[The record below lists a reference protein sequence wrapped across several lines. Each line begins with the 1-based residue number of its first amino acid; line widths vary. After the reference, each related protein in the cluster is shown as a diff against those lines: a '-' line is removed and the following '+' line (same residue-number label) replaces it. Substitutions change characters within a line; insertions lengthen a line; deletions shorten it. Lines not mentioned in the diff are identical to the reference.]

1 MGAMTLDT
9 IMIKIESD
17 ATGATSGV
25 DKLATSLS
33 NLRNAT
39 KGGFN
44 NLQKLGTALQSLNKA
59 SSKLSETTAQLDK
72 LSSITTALNQLSSIE
87 KPTGLKHAVD
97 NLSKL
102 PGVMSKITPKNL
114 ENITRVSNELA
125 DALTP
130 LANKLGEISQGYSA
144 ISALADKYGV
154 SVTKV
159 REYTKQTHGR
169 FKALSN
175 AMGAVK
181 KAFSSVSDSSKNFGK
196 AAIKSLGS
204 VHSKIKQVGLS
215 LLGTRTLF
223 TAVRKAVSEYMSMD
237 QELTDSI
244 SNAWR
249 ALGAQLAPAIE
260 YVIHLFTQFIRVI
273 YSIIKALT
281 GVDLI
286 ARANAKAMSSW
297 GKSSK
302 DTLGQLQKFDDLNV
316 VEFDDGKGD
325 NKLIDMEEIDLSPIQ
340 WIIDATLKIKEA
352 MKEAFDTGE
361 WHGVGEAFADG
372 FNIAMDKLNFDWIE
386 EKLKTVFTQVGNFIN
401 GLIETLNWSRIGE
414 LVSEAYTLPYDLGT
428 QLFSTINWGAL
439 GTGISNA
446 IASTDFSDMV
456 GSIFDMVSTL
466 TLGIQ
471 DAFLNID
478 FKMVAT
484 KISGAIK
491 TMLSK
496 TSDLLGAIKWEELGS
511 AIRDAIINIDW
522 VGIITGII
530 DVAKQIVS
538 SAGGLF
544 DSLFGTTVF
553 GTIATTIN
561 DIINDI
567 ALLGATIVETLG
579 EGSGAGTIFST
590 LEKIIKSISELV
602 GGVAKSLT
610 KWIISEEFQSIVTT
624 IKDVVEWILVFV
636 EDIITSFT
644 EWFNGEGGS
653 ALSDTLS
660 ILTKILDDLL
670 TGIFAILKVIGDVIL
685 WLWKSILLPV
695 ITPLIKA
702 INWVLELLSKIISYL
717 VHDFKKDFISVFES
731 IRDKISNV
739 WEKLKSGFASMVN
752 FWIGKFEGFVNAVI
766 GAINWLVR
774 KYNGSL
780 GDFFEWLGFEA
791 KITEISYLSL
801 PRLETGT
808 NNVPYEGIYHLHP
821 GEAVVPKKYNPA
833 LGNGGSEETN
843 QKLDTLIYLME
854 NMNFTNVVNVGNETL
869 YKKQQA
875 YNKMQNDKY
884 GTTVNI

>member
-25 DKLATSLS
+25 DKLATSLT

-44 NLQKLGTALQSLNKA
+44 NLQKLSTALQSLNKA
-59 SSKLSETTAQLDK
+59 SAKLSETTAQIDK

-102 PGVMSKITPKNL
+102 PGVVNKITPKNL
-114 ENITRVSNELA
+114 ENITRVSTELA
-125 DALTP
+125 AALTP
-130 LANKLGEISQGYSA
+130 LSNKLAEISQGYSA

-159 REYTKQTHGR
+159 REYTKQVHGR

-175 AMGAVK
+175 VMGVVK
-181 KAFSSVSDSSKNFGK
+181 KAFRGVGDSSKNFGK

-223 TAVRKAVSEYMSMD
+223 TAVRKAVSEYMAMD

-273 YSIIKALT
+273 YSIVKALT

-286 ARANAKAMSSW
+286 ARANAKAMASW

-316 VEFDDGKGD
+316 VEFDDGNGD
-325 NKLIDMEEIDLSPIQ
+325 NKLIDLEEIDLSPIQ

-352 MKEAFDTGE
+352 LKEAFATGE
-361 WHGVGEAFADG
+361 WYGVGEAFADG

-401 GLIETLNWSRIGE
+401 GLIENLNWSRVGE
-414 LVSEAYTLPYDLGT
+414 LVSDAYTLPYDLGT
-428 QLFSTINWGAL
+428 QLFSTINWDGL

-456 GSIFDMVSTL
+456 GSIFDMVSIL
-466 TLGIQ
+466 TLGIH
-471 DAFLNID
+471 DAFLKID
-478 FKMVAT
+478 FKMVAN
-484 KISGAIK
+484 KLSGAIK

-496 TSDLLGAIKWEELGS
+496 TSNLLSAIKWEEIGS

-522 VGIITGII
+522 AGIITGII
-530 DVAKQIVS
+530 DIVKQIVS

-544 DSLFGTTVF
+544 DSFFGTTVF
-553 GTIATTIN
+553 STIATTIN
-561 DIINDI
+561 DIINNI
-567 ALLGATIVETLG
+567 VLLSTTITETLG

-590 LEKIIKSISELV
+590 LEKIIKSISDLV
-602 GGVAKSLT
+602 GGIAKSLT

-653 ALSDTLS
+653 ALSETLS
-660 ILTKILDDLL
+660 ILTKILNDVLKEVFELL
-670 TGIFAILKVIGDVIL
+670 KEIGIVVS
-685 WLWKSILLPV
+685 WLWKEIILPV
-695 ITPLIKA
+695 LTPLLKA
-702 INWVLELLSKIISYL
+702 INWVLELLGDIISFL
-717 VHDFKKDFISVFES
+717 INVFTKDWEEAFGDLE
-731 IRDKISNV
+731 KIVNRV
-739 WEKLKSGFASMVN
+739 WEALKTGFKNMVN
-752 FWIGKFEGFVNAVI
+752 YWIGKFESFINAIV

-791 KITEISYLSL
+791 KITEIAMVSL

-808 NNVPYEGIYHLHP
+808 NNVPQEGIYHLHP

-854 NMNFTNVVNVGNETL
+854 NMNFTNIVNVGNETL